1 MVAPSP
7 GNEENR
13 ALPFF
18 LFLSLNRFPVI
29 IDISVFADDPN
40 NPDYTSISKY
50 CISNYFNR
58 EIKTYDPSKSRSLVY
73 S

>member
-1 MVAPSP
+1 MLAPSP

-40 NPDYTSISKY
+40 
-50 CISNYFNR
+50 
-58 EIKTYDPSKSRSLVY
+58 SLRLQNTIYPIIVTGKLKPTIPANHVV
-73 S
+73 